1 MIRWATSH
9 TASIAPTISCFPTT
23 IVEAFKLG
31 RNTRIDQCGI
41 RLLEDAEQLQSCV
54 CRDDVL
60 SLRDQK
66 ILPLQPTDDFS
77 ARRRRAYPLG
87 FFQASRRTSSSTK
100 RQAFCIASIR
110 VPSL

>member
-23 IVEAFKLG
+23 IVEQAFKLG

-41 RLLEDAEQLQSCV
+41 RLQSCV